1 MSRQAG
7 PTPWA
12 VTPIVAVA
20 TYAGV
25 FALEP
30 MVVTGPWL
38 WTLAAVLAGVC
49 AVVVAARLLSRS
61 RFLPTVVG
69 LVAALLGVVALFSRD
84 ASGARHLLPTPR
96 ALADLGS
103 TLRAGVDYAAT
114 TVAPAEV
121 TEALLSIIC
130 ACLLLMFLVAEHI
143 AASWRAAA
151 SAGLVLMLPWL
162 PAAIFQQRVP
172 IVWLF
177 VALGAWLLSL
187 AVSRRGEPSA
197 PPSSTMGAVAATT
210 ATLGLALLVVPSALG
225 GNGWG
230 MIPRFNAP
238 SALDST
244 TRLNLDLDLRTS
256 LTTHSTAPAIVYSAD
271 GARPEVF
278 RLYALGEFDGV
289 SWARAETDADALE
302 PTDGVL
308 WPVDTGEPSSTSATY
323 TIETVG
329 LAETNLPLPAAPRTV
344 EAEGAWSYDPSVDEV
359 VGDDESTLGL
369 TYTVTADT
377 GYLTAERLAASPA
390 EAGSEADAA
399 VGAQDLEIPP
409 AMDAARVADLA
420 TSLTTEATTR
430 FGQAVLI
437 QDYLRDPSE
446 FDYDTS
452 VSPTSRDA
460 VSAFLDSRA
469 GYCVQFAT

>member
-30 MVVTGPWL
+30 MVVTGSWL

-69 LVAALLGVVALFSRD
+69 LVAALLGMVALFSRD

-130 ACLLLMFLVAEHI
+130 ACLLLMFLVTEHI

-197 PPSSTMGAVAATT
+197 PPRLHDGCGGGDHRNSRPCPPRGPQRPRRQWLGNDSPVQRAVLPRLDHQAEPRPRPAHLADDKLDGAGHRLLGRRRAARGVPPLCARRVRRCEPGRVPRPTWMRSSRPTGCSGPWIRASRQAPRRRTPSRPSAWRRRISRCPPHRARWRPRARGPTTPPSMRWSATT
-210 ATLGLALLVVPSALG
+210 NRPS
-225 GNGWG
+225 
-230 MIPRFNAP
+230 
-238 SALDST
+238 D
-244 TRLNLDLDLRTS
+244 
-256 LTTHSTAPAIVYSAD
+256 
-271 GARPEVF
+271 
-278 RLYALGEFDGV
+278 
-289 SWARAETDADALE
+289 
-302 PTDGVL
+302 
-308 WPVDTGEPSSTSATY
+308 
-323 TIETVG
+323 
-329 LAETNLPLPAAPRTV
+329 
-344 EAEGAWSYDPSVDEV
+344 
-359 VGDDESTLGL
+359 
-369 TYTVTADT
+369 
-377 GYLTAERLAASPA
+377 
-390 EAGSEADAA
+390 
-399 VGAQDLEIPP
+399 
-409 AMDAARVADLA
+409 
-420 TSLTTEATTR
+420 
-430 FGQAVLI
+430 
-437 QDYLRDPSE
+437 
-446 FDYDTS
+446 
-452 VSPTSRDA
+452 SPTP
-460 VSAFLDSRA
+460 
-469 GYCVQFAT
+469 